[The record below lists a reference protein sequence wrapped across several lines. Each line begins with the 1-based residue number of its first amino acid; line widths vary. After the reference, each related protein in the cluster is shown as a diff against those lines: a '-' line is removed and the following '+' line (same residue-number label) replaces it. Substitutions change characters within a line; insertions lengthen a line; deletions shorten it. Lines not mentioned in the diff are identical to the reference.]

1 MDLYAVMSEVDTRLR
16 TITGLRTTAIGAD
29 GPVAPPAAVQYLPDR
44 IDFDLTYGRGM
55 DKATD
60 LIVVVFVGKANLRSA
75 VKAIAPYVAGSGTSS
90 IKQKLDTATAAY
102 ASCADFQVLY
112 AEIDYNARLG
122 GKDYLAALFH
132 CNFAGAGA

>member
-1 MDLYAVMSEVDTRLR
+1 MDLYAVMTEVDTRLK

-29 GPVAPPAAVQYLPDR
+29 APIAVPAAVQYLPDR
-44 IDFDLTYGRGM
+44 IDFDLTYGRGL
-55 DKATD
+55 DKASD
-60 LIVVVFVGKANLRSA
+60 LIVVVFVGRASLRSA

-90 IKQKLDTATAAY
+90 IKQKLDSATAPY
-102 ASCADFQVLY
+102 TSCADFQVVY

-122 GKDYLAALFH
+122 GADYLAALFH